1 MNILQNEKLII
12 ESNSSGAELTKIFS
26 KEYNKDI
33 LWNGNK
39 KYWGRQ
45 SPILFPIVGKL
56 FDNETIIEENLYSMT
71 QHGFARD
78 MEFEIVDKGD
88 TFISYKLID
97 NESTLKK
104 YPYSFQLIINY
115 TLNNDSI
122 NIEWIVKNTDS
133 KDIFFSIGGHP
144 AFNIP
149 FFEQNAFSKY
159 HLEFKRRNDVEK
171 INLNGSFTDD
181 ITFIG
186 DLKNLQLNPELFKN
200 DALIYTNIDEVSICN
215 NDGSKYITLS
225 MLDFPLVGIWTPY
238 YSESNSTAPF
248 LCIEPWYG
256 LADSMYSNKI
266 YKDKKFINKLSK
278 GKVFTASY
286 SINIH

>member
-56 FDNETIIEENLYSMT
+56 SDNETIIEENLYSMT

-104 YPYSFQLIINY
+104 YPYSFELIINY
-115 TLNNDSI
+115 TLNNNSI

-149 FFEQNAFSKY
+149 FFEQNGFSKY
-159 HLEFKRRNDVEK
+159 HLEFKRRNNVEK

-215 NDGSKYITLS
+215 NNGSKYITLS

>member
-1 MNILQNEKLII
+1 MNILQNENLII
-12 ESNSSGAELTKIFS
+12 ESSSSGAELTRIFS
-26 KEYNKDI
+26 KKHNRNI
-33 LWNGNK
+33 LWDGNK
-39 KYWGRQ
+39 KHWGRQ

-56 FDNETIIEENLYSMT
+56 LDNETIIEENLYNMT

-78 MEFEIVDKGD
+78 MDFEIINKSD
-88 TFISYKLID
+88 TFISYSLKS

-104 YPYSFQLIINY
+104 YPYSFELLINY
-115 TLNNDSI
+115 TLNDNSI

-149 FFEQNAFSKY
+149 FFEQNGFSKY

-238 YSESNSTAPF
+238 YSETNSTAPF

-256 LADSMYSNKI
+256 LADSIHSNKI
-266 YKDKKFINKLSK
+266 YKDKKFINKLGK
-278 GKVFTASY
+278 GKIFTTSY
-286 SINIH
+286 SIDIH

>member
-1 MNILQNEKLII
+1 
-12 ESNSSGAELTKIFS
+12 LTKIFS
-26 KEYNKDI
+26 KKYDKNI
-33 LWNGNK
+33 LWDGNK

-78 MEFEIVDKGD
+78 MDFEIVDKGD
-88 TFISYKLID
+88 TFVTYKLTD

-104 YPYSFQLIINY
+104 YPYSFELIINY
-115 TLNNDSI
+115 TLNDNSI
-122 NIEWIVKNTDS
+122 EVEWIVKNTDS

-144 AFNIP
+144 AFNLP
-149 FFEQNAFSKY
+149 FYEQNDFSKHY
-159 HLEFKRRNDVEK
+159 LEFKSKNDVEK

-181 ITFIG
+181 IIPIG
-186 DLKNLQLNPELFKN
+186 KLKNLQLNPEVFKN

-215 NDGSKYITLS
+215 NDGSKYVTIS
-225 MLDFPLVGIWTPY
+225 MEDFPLVGIWTPY
-238 YSESNSTAPF
+238 YSETNSTAPF

-256 LADSMYSNKI
+256 LADSINSNKI

-286 SINIH
+286 NINIH

>member
-12 ESNSSGAELTKIFS
+12 ESNNSGAELTKIFS
-26 KEYNKDI
+26 KRYNKDI

-56 FDNETIIEENLYSMT
+56 VDNETIIEENLYSMT

-78 MEFEIVDKGD
+78 MEFEIIDKGD
-88 TFISYKLID
+88 TFISYKLTD
-97 NESTLKK
+97 NESTLEK
-104 YPYSFQLIINY
+104 YPYSFELIINY
-115 TLNNDSI
+115 TLKDNSI

-144 AFNIP
+144 AFNLP
-149 FFEQNAFSKY
+149 LFEQNDFSKY
-159 HLEFKRRNDVEK
+159 HLEFKKRSDVEK
-171 INLNGSFTDD
+171 INLNTSFIDD

-186 DLKNLQLNPELFKN
+186 DLKKLQLSPELFKN

-215 NDGSKYITLS
+215 NDGGKYITLS
-225 MLDFPLVGIWTPY
+225 MQDFPLVGIWTPY
-238 YSESNSTAPF
+238 YSETNSTAPF

-256 LADSMYSNKI
+256 LADSIHSNKI
-266 YKDKKFINKLSK
+266 YKDKKFINKLGK
-278 GKVFTASY
+278 GKIFTASY

>member
-12 ESNSSGAELTKIFS
+12 ESNNSGAELTKIFS
-26 KEYNKDI
+26 KRYNKDI

-56 FDNETIIEENLYSMT
+56 VDNETIIEENLYSMT

-78 MEFEIVDKGD
+78 MEFEIIDKGD
-88 TFISYKLID
+88 TFISYKLTD
-97 NESTLKK
+97 NESTLEK
-104 YPYSFQLIINY
+104 YPYSFELIINY
-115 TLNNDSI
+115 TLKDNSI

-144 AFNIP
+144 AFNLP
-149 FFEQNAFSKY
+149 LFEQNDFSKY
-159 HLEFKRRNDVEK
+159 HLEFKKRSDVEK
-171 INLNGSFTDD
+171 INLNTSFIDD

-186 DLKNLQLNPELFKN
+186 DLKNLQLSPELFKN

-215 NDGSKYITLS
+215 NDGGKYITLS
-225 MLDFPLVGIWTPY
+225 MQDFPLVGIWTPY
-238 YSESNSTAPF
+238 YSETNSTAPF

-256 LADSMYSNKI
+256 LADSIHSNKI
-266 YKDKKFINKLSK
+266 YKDKKFINKLGK
-278 GKVFTASY
+278 GKIFTTSY

>member
-12 ESNSSGAELTKIFS
+12 ESNNSGAELTKIFS
-26 KEYNKDI
+26 KRYNKDI

-56 FDNETIIEENLYSMT
+56 VDNETIIEENLYSMT

-78 MEFEIVDKGD
+78 MEFEIIDKGD
-88 TFISYKLID
+88 TFISYKLTD
-97 NESTLKK
+97 NESTLEK
-104 YPYSFQLIINY
+104 YPYSFELIINY
-115 TLNNDSI
+115 TLKDNSI

-144 AFNIP
+144 AFNLP
-149 FFEQNAFSKY
+149 LFEQNDFSKY
-159 HLEFKRRNDVEK
+159 HLEFKKRSDVEK
-171 INLNGSFTDD
+171 INLNTSFIDD

-186 DLKNLQLNPELFKN
+186 DLKKLQLSPELFKN

-215 NDGSKYITLS
+215 NDGGKYITLS
-225 MLDFPLVGIWTPY
+225 MQDFPLVGIWTPY
-238 YSESNSTAPF
+238 YSETNSTAPF

-256 LADSMYSNKI
+256 LADSIHSNKI
-266 YKDKKFINKLSK
+266 YKDKKFINKLGK
-278 GKVFTASY
+278 GKIFTTSY

>member
-12 ESNSSGAELTKIFS
+12 ESNNSGAELTKIFS
-26 KEYNKDI
+26 KRYNKAI

-56 FDNETIIEENLYSMT
+56 VDNETIIEENLYSMT

-78 MEFEIVDKGD
+78 MEFEIIDKGD
-88 TFISYKLID
+88 TFISYKLTD
-97 NESTLKK
+97 NESTLEK
-104 YPYSFQLIINY
+104 YPYSFELIINY
-115 TLNNDSI
+115 TLKDNSI

-144 AFNIP
+144 AFNLP
-149 FFEQNAFSKY
+149 LFEQNDFSKY
-159 HLEFKRRNDVEK
+159 HLEFKKRSDVEK
-171 INLNGSFTDD
+171 INLNTSFIDD

-186 DLKNLQLNPELFKN
+186 DLKNLQLSPELFKN

-215 NDGSKYITLS
+215 NDGGKYITLS
-225 MLDFPLVGIWTPY
+225 MQDFPLVGIWTPY
-238 YSESNSTAPF
+238 YSETNSTAPF

-256 LADSMYSNKI
+256 LADSIHSNKI
-266 YKDKKFINKLSK
+266 YKDKKFINKLGK
-278 GKVFTASY
+278 GKIFTASY

>member
-12 ESNSSGAELTKIFS
+12 ESNNYGAELTKIFS
-26 KEYNKDI
+26 KRYNKDI

-56 FDNETIIEENLYSMT
+56 VDNETIIEENLYSMT

-78 MEFEIVDKGD
+78 MEFEIIDKGD
-88 TFISYKLID
+88 TFISYKLTD
-97 NESTLKK
+97 NESTLEK
-104 YPYSFQLIINY
+104 YPYSFELIINY
-115 TLNNDSI
+115 TLKDNSI

-144 AFNIP
+144 AFNLP
-149 FFEQNAFSKY
+149 LFEQNDFSKY
-159 HLEFKRRNDVEK
+159 HLEFKKRSDVEK
-171 INLNGSFTDD
+171 INLNTSFIDD

-186 DLKNLQLNPELFKN
+186 DLKNLQLSPELFKN

-215 NDGSKYITLS
+215 NDGGKYITLS
-225 MLDFPLVGIWTPY
+225 MQDFPLVGIWTPY
-238 YSESNSTAPF
+238 YSETNSTAPF

-256 LADSMYSNKI
+256 LADSIHSNKI
-266 YKDKKFINKLSK
+266 YKDKKFINKLGK
-278 GKVFTASY
+278 GKIFTASY

>member
-12 ESNSSGAELTKIFS
+12 ESNNSGAELTKIFS
-26 KEYNKDI
+26 KRYNKDI

-56 FDNETIIEENLYSMT
+56 VDNETIIEENLYSMT

-78 MEFEIVDKGD
+78 MEFEIIDKGD
-88 TFISYKLID
+88 TFISYKLTD
-97 NESTLKK
+97 NESTLEK
-104 YPYSFQLIINY
+104 YPYSFELIINY
-115 TLNNDSI
+115 TLKDNSI

-144 AFNIP
+144 AFNLP
-149 FFEQNAFSKY
+149 LFEQNDFSKY
-159 HLEFKRRNDVEK
+159 HLEFKKRSDVEK
-171 INLNGSFTDD
+171 INLNTSFIDD

-186 DLKNLQLNPELFKN
+186 DLKNLQLSPELFKN

-215 NDGSKYITLS
+215 NDGGKYITLS
-225 MLDFPLVGIWTPY
+225 MQDFPLVGIWTPY
-238 YSESNSTAPF
+238 YSETNSTAPF

-256 LADSMYSNKI
+256 LADSIHSNKI
-266 YKDKKFINKLSK
+266 YKDKKFINKLGK
-278 GKVFTASY
+278 GKIFTASY

>member
-12 ESNSSGAELTKIFS
+12 ESNNSGAELTKIFS
-26 KEYNKDI
+26 KRYNKDI

-56 FDNETIIEENLYSMT
+56 VDNETIIEENLYNMT

-78 MEFEIVDKGD
+78 MEFEIIDKGD
-88 TFISYKLID
+88 TFISYKLTD
-97 NESTLKK
+97 NESTLEK
-104 YPYSFQLIINY
+104 YPYSFELIINY
-115 TLNNDSI
+115 TLKDNSI

-144 AFNIP
+144 AFNLP
-149 FFEQNAFSKY
+149 LFEQNDFSKY
-159 HLEFKRRNDVEK
+159 HLEFKKRSDVEK
-171 INLNGSFTDD
+171 INLNTSFIDD

-215 NDGSKYITLS
+215 NDGGKYITLS
-225 MLDFPLVGIWTPY
+225 MQDFPLVGIWTPY
-238 YSESNSTAPF
+238 YSETNSTAPF

-256 LADSMYSNKI
+256 LADSIHSNKI
-266 YKDKKFINKLSK
+266 YKDKKFINKLGK
-278 GKVFTASY
+278 GKIFTASY
-286 SINIH
+286 GINIH

>member
-12 ESNSSGAELTKIFS
+12 ESNNSGAELTKIFS
-26 KEYNKDI
+26 KRYNKDI

-56 FDNETIIEENLYSMT
+56 VDNETIIEENLYSMT

-78 MEFEIVDKGD
+78 MEFEIIDKGD
-88 TFISYKLID
+88 TFISYKLTD
-97 NESTLKK
+97 NESTLEN
-104 YPYSFQLIINY
+104 YPYSFELIINY
-115 TLNNDSI
+115 TLKDNSI

-144 AFNIP
+144 AFNLP
-149 FFEQNAFSKY
+149 LFEQNDFSKY
-159 HLEFKRRNDVEK
+159 HLEFKKRSDVEK
-171 INLNGSFTDD
+171 INLNTSFIDD

-186 DLKNLQLNPELFKN
+186 DLKNLQLSPELFKN

-215 NDGSKYITLS
+215 NDGGKYITLS
-225 MLDFPLVGIWTPY
+225 MQDFPLVGIWTPY
-238 YSESNSTAPF
+238 YSETNSTAPF

-256 LADSMYSNKI
+256 LADSIHSNKI
-266 YKDKKFINKLSK
+266 YKDKKFINKLGK
-278 GKVFTASY
+278 GKIFTASY
-286 SINIH
+286 NINIH

>member
-12 ESNSSGAELTKIFS
+12 ESNNSGAELTKIFS
-26 KEYNKDI
+26 KRYNKDI

-56 FDNETIIEENLYSMT
+56 VDNETIIEENLYSMT

-78 MEFEIVDKGD
+78 MEFEIIDKGD
-88 TFISYKLID
+88 TFISYKLTD
-97 NESTLKK
+97 NESTLEK
-104 YPYSFQLIINY
+104 YPYSFELIINY
-115 TLNNDSI
+115 TLKDNSI

-144 AFNIP
+144 AFNLP
-149 FFEQNAFSKY
+149 LFEQNDFSKY
-159 HLEFKRRNDVEK
+159 HLEFKKRSDVEK
-171 INLNGSFTDD
+171 INLNTSFIDD

-186 DLKNLQLNPELFKN
+186 DLKNLQLSPELFKN

-215 NDGSKYITLS
+215 NDGGKYITLS
-225 MLDFPLVGIWTPY
+225 MQDFPLVGIWTPY

-256 LADSMYSNKI
+256 LADSIHSNKI
-266 YKDKKFINKLSK
+266 YKDKKFINKLGK
-278 GKVFTASY
+278 GKIFTASY
-286 SINIH
+286 NINIH

>member
-12 ESNSSGAELTKIFS
+12 ESNNYGAELTKIFS
-26 KEYNKDI
+26 KRYNKDI

-56 FDNETIIEENLYSMT
+56 VDNETIIEENLYSMT

-88 TFISYKLID
+88 TFISYKLTN
-97 NESTLKK
+97 NESTLEK
-104 YPYSFQLIINY
+104 YPYSFELIINY
-115 TLNNDSI
+115 TLNDNSI

-144 AFNIP
+144 AFNLP
-149 FFEQNAFSKY
+149 LFEQNDFSEY
-159 HLEFKRRNDVEK
+159 HLEFKKRSDVEK
-171 INLNGSFTDD
+171 INLNTSFIED

-186 DLKNLQLNPELFKN
+186 DLKNLQLSPELFKN

-215 NDGSKYITLS
+215 NNGSKYITLS
-225 MLDFPLVGIWTPY
+225 MQDFPLVGIWTPY
-238 YSESNSTAPF
+238 YDETNSTAPF

-256 LADSMYSNKI
+256 LADSIHSNKI
-266 YKDKKFINKLSK
+266 YKDKKFINKLGK

>member
-12 ESNSSGAELTKIFS
+12 ESNNSGAELTKIFS
-26 KEYNKDI
+26 KRYNKDI

-56 FDNETIIEENLYSMT
+56 VDNETIIEENLYSMT

-78 MEFEIVDKGD
+78 MEFEIIDKGD
-88 TFISYKLID
+88 TFISYKLTN
-97 NESTLKK
+97 NESTLEK
-104 YPYSFQLIINY
+104 YPYSFELIINY
-115 TLNNDSI
+115 TLKDNSI

-144 AFNIP
+144 AFNLP
-149 FFEQNAFSKY
+149 LFEQNDFSKY
-159 HLEFKRRNDVEK
+159 HLEFKKRSDVEK
-171 INLNGSFTDD
+171 INLNTSFIDD

-186 DLKNLQLNPELFKN
+186 DLKKLQLSPELFKN

-225 MLDFPLVGIWTPY
+225 MQDFPLVGIWTPY
-238 YSESNSTAPF
+238 YSETNSTAPF

-256 LADSMYSNKI
+256 LADSIHSNKI
-266 YKDKKFINKLSK
+266 YKNKKFINKLGK
-278 GKVFTASY
+278 GKIFTTSY

>member
-12 ESNSSGAELTKIFS
+12 ESNNSGAELTKIFS
-26 KEYNKDI
+26 KRYNKDI

-56 FDNETIIEENLYSMT
+56 VDNETIIEENLYSMT

-78 MEFEIVDKGD
+78 MEFEIIDKGD
-88 TFISYKLID
+88 TFISYKLTD
-97 NESTLKK
+97 NESTLEK
-104 YPYSFQLIINY
+104 YPYSFELIINY
-115 TLNNDSI
+115 TLKDNSI

-144 AFNIP
+144 AFNLP
-149 FFEQNAFSKY
+149 LFEQNDFSKY
-159 HLEFKRRNDVEK
+159 HLEFKKRSDVEK
-171 INLNGSFTDD
+171 INLNTSFIDD

-186 DLKNLQLNPELFKN
+186 NLKNLQLSPELFKN

-215 NDGSKYITLS
+215 NDGGKYITLS
-225 MLDFPLVGIWTPY
+225 MQDFPLVGIWTPY
-238 YSESNSTAPF
+238 YSETNSTAPF

-256 LADSMYSNKI
+256 LADSIHSNKI
-266 YKDKKFINKLSK
+266 YKDKKFINKLGK
-278 GKVFTASY
+278 GKIFTASY